1 MAREKRLAHYFHK
14 FRESIQHGTKRNTLL
29 GNDKE
34 GIPKKYIDIMQDMY
48 RDEIINV
55 ITCEEATQCL
65 HRGSI
70 LSSSLFTLVIDA
82 CYLLITLYNL

>member
-34 GIPKKYIDIMQDMY
+34 GIPKKYIDIVQDMY
-48 RDEIINV
+48 RDVIMNV
-55 ITCEEATQCL
+55 RTCKKATQCV

-70 LSSSLFTLVIDA
+70 LSSSLFALVIDA
-82 CYLLITLYNL
+82 CCLHVIC